1 MIPFRNSMISSC
13 WKKSLLVHRLVLLRD
28 VIGTNSGIFI
38 SKSRRLLNFSVSRRP
53 NGRLFPKI
61 SLGIFGGRLI
71 VWIAVVELWTYCLVW
86 HIKIVLLEKKAFFGL
101 DKAIKSPL
109 QHMMLPIYY
118 YYICSNILGFFCNK
132 TLTRKYK

>member
-1 MIPFRNSMISSC
+1 MCIFYEMIPFRNSMISSC
-13 WKKSLLVHRLVLLRD
+13 WKQSLLVHRLVLLRD
-28 VIGTNSGIFI
+28 VIGTDSGIFI

-71 VWIAVVELWTYCLVW
+71 VWIAVVELWIYCLVW

-101 DKAIKSPL
+101 DKAIKSPPAYDASYL
-109 QHMMLPIYY
+109 LLLYLLKY
-118 YYICSNILGFFCNK
+118 FRGFFVIK
-132 TLTRKYK
+132 L